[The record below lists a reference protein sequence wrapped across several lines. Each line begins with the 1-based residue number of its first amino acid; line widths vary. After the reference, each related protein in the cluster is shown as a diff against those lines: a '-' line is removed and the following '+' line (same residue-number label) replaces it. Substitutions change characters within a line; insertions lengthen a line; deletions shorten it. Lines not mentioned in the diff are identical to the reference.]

1 MEFKNLISNKK
12 LLIGTGIIIIIPLLV
27 ISIIYF
33 LPTSKDKRSLN
44 SILLKL
50 ENYNHSLYSCI
61 KNDSI
66 DYEKAESLLNSGIE
80 NLDNLLN
87 ELSDISVTN
96 ENSSTKSKLYETI
109 DCNKQIFSLA
119 LSLLKNPNDA
129 NLNSRFSEYSTK
141 YKLLLEN
148 FKDLKKLGL
157 KASFPNESKTF
168 FEYSCSYVNTV
179 IKLNREKDVK
189 TTQKREYVI
198 NIQNLL
204 AKFDEISEN
213 LEPALNKIKED
224 GRSLEVLL
232 TDIKEKKS
240 KFNEIKSISYSL
252 SIPEEGNECFSLL
265 QDTINYYDLYI
276 NSLEHSLIIE
286 KSSDN
291 DNNSKNKEY
300 ISKNYDNSFSKY
312 KDFTDNLAELK
323 SELNSFNNN

>member
-1 MEFKNLISNKK
+1 M
-12 LLIGTGIIIIIPLLV
+12 
-27 ISIIYF
+27 
-33 LPTSKDKRSLN
+33 
-44 SILLKL
+44 
-50 ENYNHSLYSCI
+50 
-61 KNDSI
+61 
-66 DYEKAESLLNSGIE
+66 
-80 NLDNLLN
+80 
-87 ELSDISVTN
+87 
-96 ENSSTKSKLYETI
+96 
-109 DCNKQIFSLA
+109 A
-119 LSLLKNPNDA
+119 LSLLKNPNDE
-129 NLNSRFSEYSTK
+129 NLSSKFSQYSTE

-157 KASFPNESKTF
+157 KASFPNEAKAF

-204 AKFDEISEN
+204 SKFDEIGEN

-240 KFNEIKSISYSL
+240 KFNEIKSSSYSL

-291 DNNSKNKEY
+291 DTNSKNKEY

-323 SELNSFNNN
+323 NELNSFNNN